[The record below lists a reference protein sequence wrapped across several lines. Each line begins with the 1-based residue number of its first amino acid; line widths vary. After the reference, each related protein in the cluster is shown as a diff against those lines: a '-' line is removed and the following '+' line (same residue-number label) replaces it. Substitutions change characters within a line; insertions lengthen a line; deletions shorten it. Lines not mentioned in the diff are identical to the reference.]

1 MKTINN
7 INIDS
12 DKIKNIVAKVC
23 AKHRG
28 FHNFRAWELGSNI
41 VDNKPVFKIQSEK

>member
-1 MKTINN
+1 MKTIK
-7 INIDS
+7 NIDS
-12 DKIKNIVAKVC
+12 EKIKNIVAKVC

-41 VDNKPVFKIQSEK
+41 VDNKPVFKTQSEK